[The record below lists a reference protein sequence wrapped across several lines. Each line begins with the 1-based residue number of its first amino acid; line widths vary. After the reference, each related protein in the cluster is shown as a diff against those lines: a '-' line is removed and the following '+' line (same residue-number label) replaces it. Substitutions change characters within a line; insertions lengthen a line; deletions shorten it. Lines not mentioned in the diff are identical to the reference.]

1 LCRCPPTCPNRV
13 SQKGVSHRLEVF
25 RSMETGWGVR
35 SLDLIRAGT
44 FICEFSGIAIT
55 KAQAE
60 HINGSIFHSN
70 SFQIFLT
77 TMSEPLLLF
86 AYVTFVAVFGSS
98 STSSEA
104 RAFFVFGDSLVDS
117 GNNNYLATTA
127 RADTIPYGIDSPSH
141 RPTGRF
147 SNGRNIADVMS
158 EQLGGEP
165 TLPYLS
171 PELRGEKLLVGANFA
186 SAGVGILDD
195 TGIQFANVIRI
206 SKQLQYFEE
215 YQEKL
220 SALVGRSQARKIVSH
235 GLVMITLGGNDFVN
249 NYYLVPL
256 SLRSRQFSLPDFV
269 RYLILEYRKVL
280 VRLYELGARLILVT
294 GTGPLGC
301 VPAELALR
309 RSLSGDCDPELQRAA
324 NMFNMLLFDLVR
336 ELNLE
341 IGYVSFIAAN
351 AFNMHMNYI
360 TSPQVY
366 GFITSKVACCGQGL
380 YNGVGLCT
388 AVSKLCEDRDAYAFW
403 DAFHPTEKACR
414 IIVRE
419 ILSGSEEYMHP
430 MNLSTI
436 LARDATV

>member
-1 LCRCPPTCPNRV
+1 
-13 SQKGVSHRLEVF
+13 
-25 RSMETGWGVR
+25 
-35 SLDLIRAGT
+35 
-44 FICEFSGIAIT
+44 
-55 KAQAE
+55 
-60 HINGSIFHSN
+60 
-70 SFQIFLT
+70 
-77 TMSEPLLLF
+77 MSEPFLLF
-86 AYVTFVAVFGSS
+86 AAVAFVAVFGSS
-98 STSSEA
+98 STPSEA

-127 RADTIPYGIDSPSH
+127 RADTLPYGIDSPTH

-147 SNGRNIADVMS
+147 SNGLNIADVMS
-158 EQLGGEP
+158 EELGGEP

-171 PELRGEKLLVGANFA
+171 PEMRGENLLDGANFA

-195 TGIQFANVIRI
+195 TGIQFANIIRI
-206 SKQLQYFEE
+206 GMQLQYFEE
-215 YQEKL
+215 YQDKL

-235 GLVMITLGGNDFVN
+235 GLVMISLGGNDFVN

-256 SLRSRQFSLPDFV
+256 SLRSRQFSLPEFV

-280 VRLYELGARLILVT
+280 VSLYELGARLILLA
-294 GTGPLGC
+294 GIGPLGC

-309 RSLSGDCDPELQRAA
+309 RSLSGECDPELQRAA
-324 NMFNMLLFDLVR
+324 NMFNLLLADVVR

-360 TSPQVY
+360 THPEAY
-366 GFITSKVACCGQGL
+366 GFITSKDACCGQGL
-380 YNGVGLCT
+380 FNGVGLCT
-388 AVSKLCEDRDAYAFW
+388 AASRLCADRDEYAFW
-403 DAFHPTEKACR
+403 DAFHPTERACR

-419 ILSGSEEYMHP
+419 FLSGSEESMHP

-436 LARDATV
+436 LARNPKV